1 MQQRNDS
8 IVAYLAFHSFGNKIV
23 YPWGH
28 TGQKIEDWKDLHIL
42 AEAAADAI
50 ENARE
55 EDEQRSWDWSQ
66 IFYPEPTVSQYAVSQ
81 QSLRDV
87 PLTTIGS
94 IRQSIRRVFIRD
106 NFQFNQEVRE
116 GLKRNKFC
124 RKFTEKNQSVPKLKL
139 G

>member
-8 IVAYLAFHSFGNKIV
+8 IIAYLAFHSFGNKIV

-28 TGQKIEDWKDLHIL
+28 TGQKIEDWKDLHSL

-55 EDEQRSWDWSQ
+55 EDEQRSWGWSQ
-66 IFYPEPTVSQYAVSQ
+66 MFYPEPTVSKYAVSQ

-116 GLKRNKFC
+116 GLKRNKFW
-124 RKFTEKNQSVPKLKL
+124 RKFT
-139 G
+139 

>member
-66 IFYPEPTVSQYAVSQ
+66 MFYPEPTVNKYAVSQ

-116 GLKRNKFC
+116 GLKRNKFW
-124 RKFTEKNQSVPKLKL
+124 RKFT
-139 G
+139 